1 VTTNQTRAHYEA
13 MAKEAAAE
21 KVDVSAILD
30 TVDACL
36 HSLNMDADVKAMHIR
51 RFTGARS
58 AVADLM
64 KLVRAID
71 EECGNAKPDFGR
83 VVRLA
88 AEAAALARTGASA

>member
-1 VTTNQTRAHYEA
+1 
-13 MAKEAAAE
+13 
-21 KVDVSAILD
+21 
-30 TVDACL
+30 
-36 HSLNMDADVKAMHIR
+36 
-51 RFTGARS
+51 
-58 AVADLM
+58 VADLM